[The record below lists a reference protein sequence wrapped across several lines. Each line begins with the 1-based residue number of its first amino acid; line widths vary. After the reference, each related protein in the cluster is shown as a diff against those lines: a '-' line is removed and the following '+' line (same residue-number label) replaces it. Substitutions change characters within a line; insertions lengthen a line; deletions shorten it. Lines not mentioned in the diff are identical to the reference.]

1 MKNLMTDHR
10 IRTAVAAWLSDAAA
24 AETTFGHISTW
35 ETGGV
40 TDMSRLFSSDY
51 DAAAVTFNDDISA
64 WDTSSVTDMH
74 EMFRGASAFNQDI
87 GAWDT
92 SGVTT
97 MESMFYYASAFSG
110 DIGDWVVDSVTD
122 MEKMF
127 QDASAF
133 DQDLG
138 WCANRDVELADAFK
152 NTQCESTSCGVVR
165 KDETRL
171 CPGTSAAAEGSLTC
185 SGIAL
190 ADAETYF
197 YIFASA
203 VADVYNVDV
212 SKVIVTFSSGQS
224 GSVVIDYT
232 ILYDSAA
239 AAAAAVASA
248 ASHTANDFSVA
259 IQSAAADAGVSSVF
273 AGLTVEAV
281 AVPVATTTSAGAGS
295 LTASSAASGGGPS
308 SAPKAAPSTL
318 GICLAAAAA
327 FTTVFAA
334 YVSYIKTRKYNVEKD
349 RVSKGSIM
357 VFAIAV
363 FDFYSDFYFGYS
375 SLRSNRPTVSALGIV
390 MMGWLVVIMFVNG
403 ILLCQVKGKH
413 KLATNKENELRFNEA
428 HSGAYLIMALL
439 TFTSAELIAAFPWE
453 GKGRKKTVRES
464 GFPNDTVEF
473 WAECA
478 GYLEDIPQLAI
489 QIAVLTIQG
498 GADGQEELF
507 FCIALSVVTVI
518 VRVVLRRS
526 L

>member
-1 MKNLMTDHR
+1 
-10 IRTAVAAWLSDAAA
+10 
-24 AETTFGHISTW
+24 
-35 ETGGV
+35 
-40 TDMSRLFSSDY
+40 
-51 DAAAVTFNDDISA
+51 
-64 WDTSSVTDMH
+64 
-74 EMFRGASAFNQDI
+74 
-87 GAWDT
+87 
-92 SGVTT
+92 
-97 MESMFYYASAFSG
+97 
-110 DIGDWVVDSVTD
+110 
-122 MEKMF
+122 
-127 QDASAF
+127 
-133 DQDLG
+133 
-138 WCANRDVELADAFK
+138 
-152 NTQCESTSCGVVR
+152 VR

-197 YIFASA
+197 YVFASA

-295 LTASSAASGGGPS
+295 LTTSSAASGGPS
-308 SAPKAAPSTL
+308 SAPTAALSTL

-334 YVSYIKTRKYNVEKD
+334 YVSYIKTKKYNVEKD

-363 FDFYSDFYFGYS
+363 FDFYTDAYFGYS
-375 SLRSNRPTVSALGIV
+375 SFRSNRPTVSALGIV
-390 MMGWLVVIMFVNG
+390 MMAWLVVIMFVNG

-413 KLATNKENELRFNEA
+413 ELAEYNEDRKLRFNEA
-428 HSGAYLIMALL
+428 HSGTYLIMALL

-453 GKGRKKTVRES
+453 GKGRIKRVRES
-464 GFPNDTVEF
+464 GFPDDTVEF

-478 GYLEDIPQLAI
+478 GYLEDIPQLAV

-498 GADGQEELF
+498 GTDGQEELF
-507 FCIALSVVTVI
+507 FCIALSVVTFI